1 MENAKGLKIK
11 DQMTMYTMDHL
22 RQVFGQKLQLKTGST
37 QEWQWLQSLL
47 AKFVTLEL
55 YYNLYMSS
63 NLKFNYKFSFRTCD
77 YINFDFLD
85 HNF

>member
-37 QEWQWLQSLL
+37 QERQCTAVVVEFTS
-47 AKFVTLEL
+47 
-55 YYNLYMSS
+55 
-63 NLKFNYKFSFRTCD
+63 
-77 YINFDFLD
+77 
-85 HNF
+85 